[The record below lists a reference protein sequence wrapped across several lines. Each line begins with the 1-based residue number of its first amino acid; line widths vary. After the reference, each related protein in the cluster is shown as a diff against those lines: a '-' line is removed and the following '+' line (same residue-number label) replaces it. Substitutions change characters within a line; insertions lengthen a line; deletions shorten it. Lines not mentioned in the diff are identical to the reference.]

1 MEENKTLNNNEIE
14 NEKQKLQQKIKGLD
28 IYENCNNYKLD
39 KFLRYFP
46 NKATEIKKCF
56 REEGK
61 NVLLSEKKEQ
71 LQNIIM
77 KELCS
82 LLYPCIEKGYKV
94 KQLNDDYVDTREY
107 SIYLNAPENNKY
119 ISISIG
125 KNCKTVSTNAEFDK
139 NYGNK
144 EQCFLKSGIQINH
157 HNDEDNKFHN
167 EIEIFDFDMEY
178 TLIIDPDTKTIK
190 LTDFGNFTTYTTF
203 CDKKKE
209 IFKDKEDII
218 HFFSTLSFAE
228 IEQVLQV
235 SNEHLKNKNYN
246 EVNIKTVL
254 KKIKDTIEENRTKE
268 KKNEEKKDE
277 EKKDENKEEVKEEEE
292 EKEDLHNYVDNDS
305 KSMMEK
311 KLQFS
316 ENSDIND
323 NDEEHNE
330 DDKSETKKNDVFNNK
345 FDENYIKNNELFN
358 EEDNENTK
366 TVLDERKD
374 TIEENR
380 KEEKKEEEKKED
392 NNIDNETNRQHQK
405 RNNNN
410 QNNTNNISD
419 KGNEQ
424 KENNNQEN
432 NENDVNNENKNEG
445 NRNQFIDNN
454 GQNGNNENYKFPS
467 RSDGNRNQNYTN
479 TTEMANDECSQCLK
493 NIWLCNL
500 CCNKE

>member
-139 NYGNK
+139 NYDNK

-178 TLIIDPDTKTIK
+178 TLIIDPDTKT
-190 LTDFGNFTTYTTF
+190 TDFGNFTTYTTF

-228 IEQVLQV
+228 IEQVLQTL
-235 SNEHLKNKNYN
+235 NKHLKNKNYN

-254 KKIKDTIEENRTKE
+254 KEIKNTIEENRE
-268 KKNEEKKDE
+268 KEKKDE
-277 EKKDENKEEVKEEEE
+277 EKKEE
-292 EKEDLHNYVDNDS
+292 EK
-305 KSMMEK
+305 
-311 KLQFS
+311 
-316 ENSDIND
+316 
-323 NDEEHNE
+323 
-330 DDKSETKKNDVFNNK
+330 
-345 FDENYIKNNELFN
+345 
-358 EEDNENTK
+358 
-366 TVLDERKD
+366 KD
-374 TIEENR
+374 
-380 KEEKKEEEKKED
+380 EEKKEEEKKEEENGI
-392 NNIDNETNRQHQK
+392 NNSHID
-405 RNNNN
+405 
-410 QNNTNNISD
+410 
-419 KGNEQ
+419 
-424 KENNNQEN
+424 ENNNI
-432 NENDVNNENKNEG
+432 NDHFAQT
-445 NRNQFIDNN
+445 QFK
-454 GQNGNNENYKFPS
+454 YKTPCD
-467 RSDGNRNQNYTN
+467 RCIT
-479 TTEMANDECSQCLK
+479 CLK
-493 NIWLCNL
+493 QCWSPNEIE
-500 CCNKE
+500 K